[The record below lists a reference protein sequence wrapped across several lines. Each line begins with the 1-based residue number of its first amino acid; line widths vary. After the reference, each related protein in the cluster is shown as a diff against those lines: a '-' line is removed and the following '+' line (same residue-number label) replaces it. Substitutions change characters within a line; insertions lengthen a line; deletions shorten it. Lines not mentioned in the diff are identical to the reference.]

1 MTNLDDT
8 NPVPVQRAYLKQV
21 NVSPRLETFYTPL
34 PFSSHLIVF
43 DFWSSYFAPNPGQGS
58 GQIEGFVSGVS
69 DYLYKMGYTGHQDG
83 ELHTVSFSGGWVGVM
98 RKMIVY
104 SSGRARAAIFFK
116 AIDNLYYVSL
126 RVIYPQ
132 PISILKI
139 IWFLLTCL
147 LLAMS
152 LRTFEVA
159 SMSWF
164 TPGVEQIWRIFFY
177 QSLDAFNRG
186 TTLMYMFYI
195 VIGLGFFRGFM
206 GLWRLGDFWAFLRQ
220 DFDELYR
227 DDLASIG
234 GAAYMAIIDTA
245 DQLSL
250 KSVDPPPGAI
260 PPPNFA
266 APRESTRVRRI

>member
-1 MTNLDDT
+1 M
-8 NPVPVQRAYLKQV
+8 
-21 NVSPRLETFYTPL
+21 
-34 PFSSHLIVF
+34 
-43 DFWSSYFAPNPGQGS
+43 
-58 GQIEGFVSGVS
+58 SGVS